1 MVSHPISNLWI
12 LVLCLCFVLS
22 RICLLSCSIFRFAS
36 LNSPFSFIF
45 LFTERIIKSFNYFT
59 YFRSN
64 FCLFLLILLKLLC
77 ISSVTLLVLLNLCI
91 VSFFVVVPFCF
102 FQRFQQNN
110 FISLKCYLRGFV
122 DVVYSKTTFCLVL
135 TDSVGV
141 VTIWGIAAES

>member
-1 MVSHPISNLWI
+1 MFEIESLEFTVFVFDLFYKEVSPFNTVSMVVIEFLMVSHPISNLWI

-36 LNSPFSFIF
+36 LNFPFSFIF

-102 FQRFQQNN
+102 F
-110 FISLKCYLRGFV
+110 
-122 DVVYSKTTFCLVL
+122 
-135 TDSVGV
+135 
-141 VTIWGIAAES
+141 